1 MTVAG
6 TDMGNWSFH
15 ALTKVFSL
23 NIYKI
28 CFNNTI
34 SFELLISG
42 ITSNPP
48 NLSCSFSVICMPS
61 QSSTETSRVI
71 VSFFRDVIIEPAF
84 LAGFFFPA
92 RNVLIEENNSSCVII
107 CWVEIWLRRCNMIIR
122 KVMLTLICF
131 KELNSC
137 RKNTFN
143 IMGCG
148 FWNVTWLTVSFYF

>member
-1 MTVAG
+1 MCNLFHSSVGPGLSWKFKLYFVFIVTVAG

-23 NIYKI
+23 NIYRI

-71 VSFFRDVIIEPAF
+71 VSFSRDVIVEPAF
-84 LAGFFFPA
+84 LAGLFFLPEMFLLKRTA
-92 RNVLIEENNSSCVII
+92 LRAWLF
-107 CWVEIWLRRCNMIIR
+107 VELKFGWGGVIWLLE
-122 KVMLTLICF
+122 K
-131 KELNSC
+131 
-137 RKNTFN
+137 
-143 IMGCG
+143 
-148 FWNVTWLTVSFYF
+148 